1 MILKLAKAS
10 IIDGSLVTNS
20 RFTALESKEV
30 KDEVA
35 KRIGVLFSKIPD
47 RSPERMQFTVL
58 ALKLDANYF
67 DIPQIHYRFAV
78 ALWQENNLIEARY
91 HFLHSSPEA
100 GSDCAT
106 LLIQYQV
113 TRGVESEA
121 DLFITQ
127 FILQLLCAHTPV
139 HQEVPPGIQKNDLK
153 LENGTIISLQQALAN
168 QTLQIYTANHPQIRK
183 TCPPFIYPL
192 VNFVW
197 LLLLAIQR

>member
-1 MILKLAKAS
+1 
-10 IIDGSLVTNS
+10 
-20 RFTALESKEV
+20 
-30 KDEVA
+30 
-35 KRIGVLFSKIPD
+35 
-47 RSPERMQFTVL
+47 MQFTVL
-58 ALKLDANYF
+58 ALKLDPNHF
-67 DIPQIHYRFAV
+67 DIPEIHYRFAV
-78 ALWQENNLIEARY
+78 ALWRENNLIEARY

-113 TRGVESEA
+113 TRGVKSEA

-127 FILQLLCAHTPV
+127 FILQLLCARTSVLDHAPSSN
-139 HQEVPPGIQKNDLK
+139 QKNDLK
-153 LENGTIISLQQALAN
+153 LENSAIISLQQALAN
-168 QTLQIYTANHPQIRK
+168 QTLRIYTANHPEIRN

>member
-1 MILKLAKAS
+1 
-10 IIDGSLVTNS
+10 
-20 RFTALESKEV
+20 
-30 KDEVA
+30 
-35 KRIGVLFSKIPD
+35 
-47 RSPERMQFTVL
+47 MQFTVL
-58 ALKLDANYF
+58 ALKLDPKYF
-67 DIPQIHYRFAV
+67 DIPQIHHRFAV
-78 ALWQENNLIEARY
+78 SLWQENNLTEARY

-113 TRGVESEA
+113 TQGVKSEA

-127 FILQLLCAHTPV
+127 FILQLLCARSTV
-139 HQEVPPGIQKNDLK
+139 CEQNPPNIQKNDLK

-168 QTLQIYTANHPQIRK
+168 KTLQIYTANHPQIRK
-183 TCPPFIYPL
+183 NCPPFIYPL